1 MKKYLIPFSN
11 FLKKNGE
18 IQSKKYFSIVYQRM
32 EEKNSFEEILSKV
45 IRETNPYCKHKTF
58 NNFSISKLYF

>member
-11 FLKKNGE
+11 FLKKNGKKKKGV
-18 IQSKKYFSIVYQRM
+18 IQSKSYFSIVYQKM

-45 IRETNPYCKHKTF
+45 IRETNPYCKH
-58 NNFSISKLYF
+58 